1 MKKGEGIGEMK
12 AFYWS
17 EAALLIDQS
26 IYTLTLTVSKTHSKS
41 LQVLDKQQETD
52 AGSFVTQKQI
62 KTSSFSKLKN
72 IVNVIQLLNWKRTKT
87 VQKVVKMQ

>member
-1 MKKGEGIGEMK
+1 MK

-17 EAALLIDQS
+17 EAALLMDQS
-26 IYTLTLTVSKTHSKS
+26 SYTLTLTVSKTHSKS

-62 KTSSFSKLKN
+62 KTSNFSKLKN
-72 IVNVIQLLNWKRTKT
+72 IVIQLLNWKRTRT
-87 VQKVVKMQ
+87 VEKVAKMH